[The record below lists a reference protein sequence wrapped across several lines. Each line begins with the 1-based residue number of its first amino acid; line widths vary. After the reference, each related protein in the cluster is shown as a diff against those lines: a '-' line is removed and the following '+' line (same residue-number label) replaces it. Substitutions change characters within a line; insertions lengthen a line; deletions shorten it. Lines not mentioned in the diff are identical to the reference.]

1 MGWIGLFGVGVAR
14 GHLLGGGGLGIGE
27 PLQAAPVD
35 LSNAWKSGDKI
46 LNEAINLLP
55 NLIIACAIFVVFVIV
70 ARVCKSL
77 IERLGERRRM
87 RQNAALLLGKLAQT
101 VVVILGFLIAV
112 SIIAPSFTTSD
123 LIKTLGIGGVAIG
136 FAFQNILQNFLAGI
150 LLLLH
155 EPFRIGDQI
164 SVTGLEG
171 IVDTIQTRATIIY
184 TKDGDRVVIPN
195 ATLFTN
201 PVTVR
206 GTKAAEQDGSRQ
218 EGTAES
224 NEAPSAAQ
232 AHSRPEVGGPDAA
245 EKR

>member
-1 MGWIGLFGVGVAR
+1 MGWTGLSGVDVGR
-14 GHLLGGGGLGIGE
+14 GHFLRGGLGSGV
-27 PLQAAPVD
+27 PVRVAPVD

-55 NLIIACAIFVVFVIV
+55 NLIIACAIFIAFVIV
-70 ARVCKSL
+70 ARVGKSL
-77 IERLGERRRM
+77 IERLGERRKM

-101 VVVILGFLIAV
+101 VAVILGFLIAV
-112 SIIAPSFTTSD
+112 SVVAPSFTASD

-164 SVTGLEG
+164 NVTGLEG
-171 IVDTIQTRATIIY
+171 IVDTIQTRATIIH
-184 TKDGDRVVIPN
+184 TQGGDRVVIPN

-206 GTKAAEQDGSRQ
+206 GAQARQ
-218 EGTAES
+218 ENGPGREGGLG
-224 NEAPSAAQ
+224 NKEAPSAAQ
-232 AHSRPEVGGPDAA
+232 AHSRPEAGGPPT
-245 EKR
+245 R

>member
-1 MGWIGLFGVGVAR
+1 MGWIGLLRMDVANARLFGGAVRSGAPV
-14 GHLLGGGGLGIGE
+14 HL
-27 PLQAAPVD
+27 APVD
-35 LSNAWKSGDKI
+35 VSNAWKSGDKI

-55 NLIIACAIFVVFVIV
+55 NLVIACAIFVVFLIV

-77 IERLGERRRM
+77 IERLGERRKM

-112 SIIAPSFTTSD
+112 SIVAPSFTASD

-171 IVDTIQTRATIIY
+171 IVDTIQTRATIIH

-206 GTKAAEQDGSRQ
+206 GTKTAEQVGLRREDAP
-218 EGTAES
+218 E
-224 NEAPSAAQ
+224 NKEAPSAAQ
-232 AHSRPEVGGPDAA
+232 AHAKPEVGGPP
-245 EKR
+245 KQ

>member
-1 MGWIGLFGVGVAR
+1 MGMGMACAYFAT
-14 GHLLGGGGLGIGE
+14 
-27 PLQAAPVD
+27 LQQTPH
-35 LSNAWKSGDKI
+35 LSNAWKSGDRIIDKTI
-46 LNEAINLLP
+46 DLLP
-55 NLIIACAIFVVFVIV
+55 NLILACAIFVVFAVV
-70 ARVCKSL
+70 ARVGKSL
-77 IERLGERRRM
+77 IERLGERKKM
-87 RQNAALLLGKLAQT
+87 RQNAALLLGKLTQL

-112 SIIAPSFTTSD
+112 SVVAPSFTASD

-164 SVTGLEG
+164 NVTGLEG
-171 IVDTIQTRATIIY
+171 IVDTIQTRATIIH
-184 TKDGDRVVIPN
+184 TKDKDRVVIPN

-206 GTKAAEQDGSRQ
+206 GMKTAEQDASRR
-218 EGTAES
+218 EGAPEN

-232 AHSRPEVGGPDAA
+232 AHTRPEVHGP
-245 EKR
+245 EKKD